1 LLGVDDQAR
10 VGLEREARPGAPRR
24 VGMSPAGRTG
34 AGFAAVRWWPPGSG
48 RVAEPPGDVMERGLI
63 RVAAEAALWQEMF
76 VEQIPLAAKILR
88 TVDESL
94 IRAVHGAHR

>member
-1 LLGVDDQAR
+1 
-10 VGLEREARPGAPRR
+10 
-24 VGMSPAGRTG
+24 
-34 AGFAAVRWWPPGSG
+34 
-48 RVAEPPGDVMERGLI
+48 MERGLI
-63 RVAAEAALWQEMF
+63 RVAAEAAVWQEMF